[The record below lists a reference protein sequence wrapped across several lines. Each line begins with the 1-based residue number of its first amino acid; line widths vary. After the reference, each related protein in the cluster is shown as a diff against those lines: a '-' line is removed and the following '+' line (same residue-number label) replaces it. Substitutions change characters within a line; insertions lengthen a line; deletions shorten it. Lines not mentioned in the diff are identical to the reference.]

1 MRSNMDKEKILIVED
16 DVRIQKLYD
25 KGLSEDVYEKRFS
38 GNGVDALEMYKSWAP
53 DIVILDIGLPEMDGY
68 SVLKKIRIEIKD
80 GETIVIMATGV
91 NDRHKINDCINLG
104 ISAYITKPFNFKEI
118 NNIVTKTSKGVIIS
132 S

>member
-1 MRSNMDKEKILIVED
+1 MGKVKILIVED
-16 DVRIQKLYD
+16 DSIMQKLYD
-25 KGLSEDVYEKRFS
+25 EGLPDAEYEKRFS
-38 GNGVDALEMYKSWAP
+38 ENGIDALESYKAWAP

-104 ISAYITKPFNFKEI
+104 ISAYITKPFNFKEV

>member
-104 ISAYITKPFNFKEI
+104 ISAYITKPFNYKEI

>member
-1 MRSNMDKEKILIVED
+1 MDKEKILIVED

-104 ISAYITKPFNFKEI
+104 ISAYITKPFNYKEI